1 MLKMNIKVLKQDLEE
16 EIKELTHL
24 YSVTDNTA
32 LTDID
37 FKKEI
42 LRKIKNEIED
52 KKFILNEIKEDLRR
66 L

>member
-1 MLKMNIKVLKQDLEE
+1 MNIKILKQDIEE

-24 YSVTDNTA
+24 YNITDNTA

-52 KKFILNEIKEDLRR
+52 KKFILNEDLRR

>member
-1 MLKMNIKVLKQDLEE
+1 MNIKVLKQDLEE